1 MTWEPRSTLRYA
13 VDNTSY
19 NLIYVAFAIGAGLVA
34 AAAVATPTAPPA
46 SAGAANYLAAACTN
60 CHATTKVAGDVL
72 PLLAGQLKET
82 LIDKLERFRD
92 GPPSFRSSSERR
104 KLWVCA
110 DDHVWPLRRWP
121 SCCLS

>member
-1 MTWEPRSTLRYA
+1 MLGARRVQDGPVTSFGERSA
-13 VDNTSY
+13 V
-19 NLIYVAFAIGAGLVA
+19 IPIVAFAIGAGLVA

-72 PLLAGQLKET
+72 PLLAGQPKET

-92 GPPSFRSSSERR
+92 GRAAATVMQQLANGFSPEQIEAIAEYF
-104 KLWVCA
+104 A
-110 DDHVWPLRRWP
+110 QQAQ
-121 SCCLS
+121 